1 MRERGGHA
9 VKEGR
14 VREGFRVRGDTFEFI
29 GPEAN
34 VDLVLLPQLLP
45 IVLPPAIRIL

>member
-14 VREGFRVRGDTFEFI
+14 VREGFRVRGDTEFI

-45 IVLPPAIRIL
+45 IALPPAVRIQ